1 MTYQQFP
8 PAGQQP
14 VVQQPGQPFGGSP
27 LPGARRTSLIAIGA
41 LLLVAGLIAGVVMLL
56 ASSSNYDEGARN
68 LARAPIGCTTSLEF
82 DEAGTYFIYVETTGT
97 VGELRG
103 DCPNADTDY
112 DSDPDDV
119 PDVEIVLVDDDGDE
133 VDLDADSSADYDAGG
148 FVGRS
153 VASVEIDGAG
163 DYELSA
169 TSDGDEIAVA
179 VGRNPKESAAT
190 LRTSGIGALALG
202 VVIGGLVLVL
212 GLRRRPIRG
221 APIAGPGVTMIGTP
235 GPSVGAP
242 FQPGPFQQPPV
253 QQPPFG
259 GQAPA
264 ASTPSGFPPASP
276 GSFAPPPPPGPPTLP
291 LAPPFADDWPAPPAS

>member
-163 DYELSA
+163 DYELTA
-169 TSDGDEIAVA
+169 TSDEDEIAVA
-179 VGRNPKESAAT
+179 VGRNPKEAAAT
-190 LRTSGIGALALG
+190 LRTSGIGAMALG
-202 VVIGGLVLVL
+202 VVIGGLLIIV
-212 GLRRRPIRG
+212 GLRRKPASG
-221 APIAGPGVTMIGTP
+221 TPTP
-235 GPSVGAP
+235 GPGAGVVSEPGPGNAAP
-242 FQPGPFQQPPV
+242 FQQAPFQQTPFQGPLPGQTPV
-253 QQPPFG
+253 
-259 GQAPA
+259 APG
-264 ASTPSGFPPASP
+264 PGGFPPAVTGP
-276 GSFAPPPPPGPPTLP
+276 LTPPPPPAPPTAPPGPPTGG
-291 LAPPFADDWPAPPAS
+291 WPAPPAS